1 MGKGRVVV
9 VVLVLVV
16 TVVFVVKTFFGP
28 FYFGT
33 RETGFG
39 HFVFG
44 TSSDRA
50 LVFDLKTFLCFGLK
64 SGKFRIRFGQTRGG
78 RLLYL
83 TSRHFNVLTLKSVL
97 VKLVG
102 PGSCI

>member
-1 MGKGRVVV
+1 M
-9 VVLVLVV
+9 LF
-16 TVVFVVKTFFGP
+16 VVFVVKTFFGP

-44 TSSDRA
+44 TSRWGGLLYLISRD
-50 LVFDLKTFLCFGLK
+50 FDVLALK
-64 SGKFRIRFGQTRGG
+64 SENSETVLVKLVGG
-78 RLLYL
+78 GLLYL
-83 TSRHFNVLTLKSVL
+83 TSRHFNVLTLKSEFFKSVL

-102 PGSCI
+102 AGSCI